1 LATGAI
7 GDAYAEDNK
16 RKKHWKITL
25 KLLG

>member
-7 GDAYAEDNK
+7 ETLMQKTIN

>member
-16 RKKHWKITL
+16 LKKHWKITL

>member
-7 GDAYAEDNK
+7 EMLMQK
-16 RKKHWKITL
+16 TSQKKHWKITL